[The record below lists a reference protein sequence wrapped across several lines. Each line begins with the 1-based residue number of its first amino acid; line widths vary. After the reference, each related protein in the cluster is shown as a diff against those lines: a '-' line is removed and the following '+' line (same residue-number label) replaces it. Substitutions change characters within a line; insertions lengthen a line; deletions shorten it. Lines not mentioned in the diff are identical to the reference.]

1 MIDLSIEKNDC
12 WNEGTY
18 MARYNKIRLGD
29 CLIQKGLLTDEQLEQ
44 ALIKQKE
51 EGSKLGETI
60 VAMGFVSENDMIDT
74 LVEQLGVEY
83 VDVRRIKID
92 ESAVKLLKEDFLR
105 KNGILPI
112 GYDPLLP
119 NVLRVAMAD
128 PMDIIAIDD
137 ISIITN
143 LQVDPVLSTKAHINM
158 MLDKMF
164 GATQAMK
171 AAEQYKK
178 EREKE
183 KAASTLNIDDTNADS
198 ELDNSPIVQLV
209 RSILEQ
215 GVRRRASDIHIE
227 ALEFQVRVRF
237 RIDGSLVNIMTY
249 DIDLLSA
256 IVARIKIIGGMDISE
271 KRKPQD
277 GRIAMTVD
285 RRDYD
290 VRVSILPTINGEK
303 VVMRLTSKENLT
315 RDKKNLGFTEEELG
329 KFDRILKNPHGIVL
343 VTGPTGSGKSTT
355 LYTALSELNTE
366 DVNIITVEDPVEA
379 NMEGLNQVH
388 VNEKAGL
395 TFAAALR
402 SILRQDPDVIMIGEI
417 RDGETA
423 QIAVKAAITGHLVI
437 STLHTN
443 GTAST
448 VTRLIDMGLEPYL
461 VGDSLVGVIAQR
473 LVKRLCP
480 ECKKGRYITDED
492 RRHLG
497 INSEDD
503 LKRIFG
509 CKDVYDVYEKLH
521 ASGIDDIQVY
531 EPNGCEACGNTGYH
545 GRIGTYEIMPVTN
558 DLRIKI
564 AAGSRAD
571 QIKEQAVAEG
581 MHPLGESATRLFL
594 EGTTSF
600 NEALRIT
607 YGSE

>member
-1 MIDLSIEKNDC
+1 
-12 WNEGTY
+12 

-29 CLIQKGLLTDEQLEQ
+29 TLVQKGLITEDQLQE
-44 ALIKQKE
+44 ALSKQKE
-51 EGSKLGETI
+51 LGQKLGETI
-60 VAMGFVSENDMIDT
+60 VSLGMVSENDMIDI
-74 LVEQLGVEY
+74 LVDQLGIEY
-83 VDVRRIKID
+83 VDVRREKID
-92 ESAVKLLKEDFLR
+92 EDAVKLLKEDFLR
-105 KNGILPI
+105 KNSIIPI

-119 NVLRVAMAD
+119 NVLKVAMAD

-143 LQVDPVLSTKAHINM
+143 LQVDPVLSTKTAIDIA
-158 MLDKMF
+158 LDKVF
-164 GATQAMK
+164 GDTQAMQ
-171 AAEQYKK
+171 AAEQYRK
-178 EREKE
+178 ERERD
-183 KAASTLNIDDTNADS
+183 KAIIQGGEDEEGDS

-215 GVRRRASDIHIE
+215 GVRRRSSDIHIE
-227 ALEFQVRVRF
+227 ALEFKVRVRY
-237 RIDGSLVNIMTY
+237 RIDGTLVNAYTY
-249 DIDLLSA
+249 DIDLLTG

-315 RDKKNLGFTEEELG
+315 RDKKNLGFTEEELE

-366 DVNIITVEDPVEA
+366 EVNIITVEDPVEA

-402 SILRQDPDVIMIGEI
+402 SILRQDPDIIMIGEI

-423 QIAVKAAITGHLVI
+423 DIAVRAAITGHLVI

-473 LVKRLCP
+473 LVRRLCP
-480 ECKKGRYITDED
+480 ECKKMTYATEQEKKL
-492 RRHLG
+492 LG
-497 INSEDD
+497 ITKPEQ
-503 LKRIFG
+503 IP
-509 CKDVYDVYEKLH
+509 
-521 ASGIDDIQVY
+521 VY
-531 EPNGCEACGNTGYH
+531 EPVGCEACGNTGYK
-545 GRIGTYEIMPVTN
+545 GRIGVYEIMPVTN
-558 DLRIKI
+558 NLRIKI

-571 QIKEQAVAEG
+571 QIKEVAVAEG
-581 MHPLGESATRLFL
+581 MHPLAESATRLFI

-600 NEALRIT
+600 KEALRIT
-607 YGSE
+607 YESE

>member
-1 MIDLSIEKNDC
+1 
-12 WNEGTY
+12 
-18 MARYNKIRLGD
+18 MARYNKILLGD
-29 CLIQKGLLTDEQLEQ
+29 CLVQKGMITEEQLSE
-44 ALIKQKE
+44 ALVKQKE
-51 EGSKLGETI
+51 NGAKLGETI
-60 VAMGFVSENDMIDT
+60 VELGYVSENDMIDV
-74 LVEQLGVEY
+74 LVEQLGIEY
-83 VDVRRIKID
+83 VDVRKIKVD
-92 ESAVKLLKEDFLR
+92 ENAARLLKEDFMR
-105 KNGILPI
+105 KNSLIPI
-112 GYDPLLP
+112 AFDELLP
-119 NVLRVAMAD
+119 NVIRVAMAD

-143 LQVDPVLSTKAHINM
+143 MQVDPVLSTKGQINM
-158 MLDKMF
+158 AIDKIF
-164 GATQAMK
+164 GATQAMQ
-171 AAEQYKK
+171 AAEQYRK
-178 EREKE
+178 ERERDRE
-183 KAASTLNIDDTNADS
+183 KAGLNMDEEEGDS

-237 RIDGSLVNIMTY
+237 RIDGALVQVMTY
-249 DIDLLSA
+249 DIDLLPA

-315 RDKKNLGFTEEELG
+315 RDKKNLGFSEEELE
-329 KFDRILKNPHGIVL
+329 KFDRILKNPHGIIL

-379 NMEGLNQVH
+379 NMEGINQVH

-395 TFAAALR
+395 TFASALR
-402 SILRQDPDVIMIGEI
+402 SILRQDPDIIMIGEI

-423 QIAVKAAITGHLVI
+423 GIAVKAAITGHLVV

-448 VTRLIDMGLEPYL
+448 VTRLVDMGMESYL
-461 VGDSLVGVIAQR
+461 IGDALVGVIAQR
-473 LVKRLCP
+473 LVRRLCP
-480 ECKKGRYITDED
+480 ECKRLVYATEDEK
-492 RRHLG
+492 RLLG
-497 INSEDD
+497 VTTPGD
-503 LKRIFG
+503 LPI
-509 CKDVYDVYEKLH
+509 
-521 ASGIDDIQVY
+521 Y
-531 EPNGCEACGNTGYH
+531 EPVGCEACGNTGYH
-545 GRIGTYEIMPVTN
+545 GRIGVYEIMPVTN

-564 AAGSRAD
+564 AAGARAD
-571 QIKEQAVAEG
+571 EIKEQAVSEG
-581 MHPLGESATRLFL
+581 MSTLSVSAAKLCVQ
-594 EGTTSF
+594 GVTSF
-600 NEALRIT
+600 KEALKIA
-607 YGSE
+607 YESE